1 MNLEEIYKRL
11 DLKDSLIRVSGNPT
25 WKDDVTFPS
34 RICRLLE
41 KNDLLKTLDAF
52 FCFDNKPLIL
62 FFNLADSSKKKEL
75 HKAIWNF
82 NESPIAIIIENN
94 AVEVFNG
101 FSFDDNAELLKSFGK
116 SDVLNDFTYFEL
128 VTGKTWEKYQD
139 ELSNKNRVDFRLLK
153 NIEDAQGKLKADGI
167 EQKTANAL
175 LGKIIF
181 IRYLID
187 RKIRLHFNNIPR
199 YWTNEDLCSILNDKE
214 DFWAFIQYLESSD
227 KGFNGDMF
235 KISKDDFCRIP
246 EQSLKWLIKLLN
258 GDDIASGQKSL
269 FDLYDFSILPIEFI
283 SNVYEK
289 FIGKDNQDKNGAYY
303 TPTFIV
309 DYIIAETIGKKLA
322 ESNDYSCKVLDPA
335 CGSGIFLVESLRKII
350 EKYFTINGITQTN
363 TEAVRAALKNI
374 AKENIFGIDKDESAI
389 QVAVFSVYLT
399 LLDYQEP
406 ADIEKFKFP
415 NLIGSNFFCCDAF
428 DVNDPKLKA
437 LEESKHSFDFIIG
450 NPPWKRGGIEKKSI
464 CEQYLKQR
472 QLINNVGN
480 KELAQAFVLRTL
492 DFASTNTKCALV
504 LVSKV
509 LYNIDSQVFRAYL
522 LDNVFINQVFEL
534 ASVRKEVFN
543 KSNDPAIAPACILF
557 YQNANGQSTDKNVV
571 THIALKPSKF
581 FSMFKVFSLLRND
594 IQQVQQDRLKQYPW
608 LWKVLVYG
616 SYLDFLFIKR
626 LKKMNLVSDIISDE
640 KKFVYGTG
648 IQYSSNP
655 TYDSTQFIGS
665 SFIDAKAVNQFWIDN
680 SLVSTF
686 EKTKVHRIRN
696 KKNIFLPP
704 MLLCK
709 KTLDTQTFTLRS
721 CVLQNE
727 AVFKNSL
734 ASIRAYNTYDIDIL
748 KNIACV
754 FASHLYAYFAI
765 NTFSSI
771 GIEREQSHLE
781 DMFVVPYVDLKTNY
795 YDVLKRLYKRLS
807 DEQQNNSINS
817 NIINAINNQIE
828 TAYKGLNYEIF
839 DILQL
844 SNCERDLIDY
854 ALLVSKPLITKSHGY
869 EKVFTSILKNN
880 SLMLEDYAQVYIN
893 RFANSFNRNGK
904 RFVVEIYHSQQII
917 GMYFKIIDDTEFT
930 QEISYCKPVKSV
942 LSMVAA
948 LSTHQITEQLFVQK
962 DVRGFER
969 DFFYIFKPNERRLW
983 HRAIAH
989 LDVNEF
995 ADAMLKAGGNK
1006 NE

>member
-11 DLKDSLIRVSGNPT
+11 DLNDSLIRVSGNPT
-25 WKDDVTFPS
+25 WKNDVTFPS

-82 NESPIAIIIENN
+82 NESPIAIIVENN

-167 EQKTANAL
+167 EQKIANAL

-214 DFWAFIQYLESSD
+214 DFWALIQYLESSD

-322 ESNDYSCKVLDPA
+322 ESNGYSCKVLDPA

-450 NPPWKRGGIEKKSI
+450 NPPWKRGGIEKRSI
-464 CEQYLKQR
+464 CEQYLKQK
-472 QLINNVGN
+472 QLMDNVGN
-480 KELAQAFVLRTL
+480 RELAQAFVLRSL

-581 FSMFKVFSLLRND
+581 FSMFKVFSLTRND
-594 IQQVQQDRLKQYPW
+594 IQQVQQDRLKQYDW
-608 LWKVLVYG
+608 LWKTLVYG
-616 SYLDFLFIKR
+616 SYLDFIFIKR
-626 LKKMNLVSDIISDE
+626 LKELPSVNDIIMNNNYIRKQGLKE
-640 KKFVYGTG
+640 KDG
-648 IQYSSNP
+648 
-655 TYDSTQFIGS
+655 
-665 SFIDAKAVNQFWIDN
+665 
-680 SLVSTF
+680 
-686 EKTKVHRIRN
+686 N
-696 KKNIFLPP
+696 KKINVSLLVGTDYIKTNNVNKYHIVSKGDKWTLPEVGYIYTKDNKIVFDLYKAP
-704 MLLCK
+704 MLLITGGTK
-709 KTLDTQTFTLRS
+709 SD
-721 CVLQNE
+721 LQAVSAISYNDG
-727 AVFKNSL
+727 VFKSSLTGIKGFGDDSIVVLRNIQAILNSQFF
-734 ASIRAYNTYDIDIL
+734 AYYNL
-748 KNIACV
+748 L
-754 FASHLYAYFAI
+754 S
-765 NTFSSI
+765 FSSS
-771 GIEREQSHLE
+771 GIEREETHDDEKLCIPYIDNLDNQVKLIERLFNEFYAQTMSNNTLKAKIDSHIASIEDSILE
-781 DMFVVPYVDLKTNY
+781 WLKC
-795 YDVLKRLYKRLS
+795 S
-807 DEQQNNSINS
+807 
-817 NIINAINNQIE
+817 E
-828 TAYKGLNYEIF
+828 TDKN
-839 DILQL
+839 
-844 SNCERDLIDY
+844 LIDY
-854 ALLVSKPLITKSHGY
+854 ALKISIPLATKPRGWY
-869 EKVFTSILKNN
+869 ENVFASINKN
-880 SLMLEDYAQVYIN
+880 SPMLEDYAQVYIN

-904 RFVVEIYHSQQII
+904 RFVVEIYHSQQIV
-917 GMYFKIIDDTEFT
+917 GMYFKIIDDAEFT
-930 QEISYCKPVKSV
+930 QEIKYCEPVKSV

-948 LSTHQITEQLFVQK
+948 LSPERITDNLFVQK

>member
-1 MNLEEIYKRL
+1 MNIQEIYNRL
-11 DLKDSLIRVSGNPT
+11 KLADKEDCLIKLSDPT
-25 WKDDVTFPS
+25 WKNKVTFPS

-62 FFNLADSSKKKEL
+62 FFNLADSSLKKEL

-82 NESPIAIIIENN
+82 NESPIAIIVENN
-94 AVEVFNG
+94 AVEIFNG
-101 FSFDDNAELLKSFGK
+101 FSFDDNTKLLKSFGK

-139 ELSNKNRVDFRLLK
+139 ELSTKNRVDFRLLK

-175 LGKIIF
+175 IGKIIF

-187 RKIRLHFNNIPR
+187 RKIRLHFNNIPK
-199 YWTNEDLCSILNDKE
+199 YWTNEDLCSILNNKN

-235 KISKDDFCRIP
+235 KICQDDFLRIP
-246 EQSLKWLIKLLN
+246 EQSLKWLIKLLK
-258 GDDIASGQKSL
+258 GDDIATGQKSL

-289 FIGKDNQDKNGAYY
+289 FIGKENQDKNGAYY

-309 DYIIAETIGKKLA
+309 DYIVAETIGKKLS
-322 ESNDYSCKVLDPA
+322 ESDDYNCKVLDPA

-350 EKYFTINGITQTN
+350 EKYFTINGITKTN
-363 TEAVRAALKNI
+363 TENVRLALKDL
-374 AKENIFGIDKDESAI
+374 AKNNIFGIDKDESAI

-415 NLIGSNFFCCDAF
+415 NLIGSNFICCDAF
-428 DVNDPKLKA
+428 DVNNPKLKA

-464 CEQYLKQR
+464 CEQYLKHK
-472 QLINNVGN
+472 QLMNNIGN
-480 KELAQAFVLRTL
+480 RELAQAFVLRSL
-492 DFASTNTKCALV
+492 DFASANTKCALV

-509 LYNIDSQVFRAYL
+509 LYNIDSQVFRLYL

-543 KSNDPAIAPACILF
+543 NSNDPAIAPACILF
-557 YQNANGQSTDKNVV
+557 YQNANGQSTDKNII
-571 THIALKPSKF
+571 THIALKPSSF
-581 FSMFKVFSLLRND
+581 FSMFKVFSLTKND
-594 IQQVQQDRLKQYPW
+594 IQQVQQDRLKHYPW

-616 SYLDFLFIKR
+616 SYLDFMLIKR
-626 LKKMNLVSDIISDE
+626 LKALPNINEIIQNNDYIRKQGLKEKDGNKKIDVS
-640 KKFVYGTG
+640 
-648 IQYSSNP
+648 
-655 TYDSTQFIGS
+655 
-665 SFIDAKAVNQFWIDN
+665 
-680 SLVSTF
+680 SLVGKDYI
-686 EKTKVHRIRN
+686 KTNNVN
-696 KKNIFLPP
+696 KYHIIQKGDKWSLSEVGYIYTKDNKIVYDLYKAP
-704 MLLCK
+704 MLLV
-709 KTLDTQTFTLRS
+709 TGGTQS
-721 CVLQNE
+721 DLQAVSAISYNDG
-727 AVFKNSL
+727 VFKSSLTGIKGVGDGSVVVLRNIQAVLNSQFF
-734 ASIRAYNTYDIDIL
+734 AYYNL
-748 KNIACV
+748 L
-754 FASHLYAYFAI
+754 S
-765 NTFSSI
+765 FSSS
-771 GIEREQSHLE
+771 GIEREETHDDEKLS
-781 DMFVVPYVDLKTNY
+781 VPYIDNLDNQVELIERLFNEYYAQTMSNNTLKATI
-795 YDVLKRLYKRLS
+795 DTHIA
-807 DEQQNNSINS
+807 SIEDS
-817 NIINAINNQIE
+817 ILDMLQCS
-828 TAYKGLNYEIF
+828 EI
-839 DILQL
+839 DK
-844 SNCERDLIDY
+844 NLIDY
-854 ALLVSKPLITKSHGY
+854 ALKISIPIATKPRGWY
-869 EKVFTSILKNN
+869 EKVFAIIQKN
-880 SLMLEDYAQVYIN
+880 SPLLEDYAQVFID

-904 RFVVEIYHSQQII
+904 RFVVEICYSKPVI

-930 QEISYCKPVKSV
+930 QEIKYSKPEKSI
-942 LSMVAA
+942 LSMVAE
-948 LSTHQITEQLFVQK
+948 LSSNKITEQLFVQK
-962 DVRGFER
+962 DLRGFER

-983 HRAIAH
+983 HKAIAH

-995 ADAMLKAGGNK
+995 ADAMLRAGGNG